1 MGLKQIDHGTPEYG
15 QMIKLRDD
23 ILRKPLGLQLHPEE
37 LALEKSDILLGAFD
51 EDRILACCILTPIN
65 EKTLRLRQMAVQNNL
80 QGRGIGASIMSF
92 AENIARDKGFTT
104 LMMHAR
110 DSAIG
115 FYEKFGYKVTGTP
128 FTEVNLPHRLMEK
141 QLK

>member
-15 QMIKLRDD
+15 QMIKLRDE

-51 EDRILACCILTPIN
+51 EDKILACCILTPIN
-65 EKTLRLRQMAVQNNL
+65 DKTLRLRQMAVQNNL
-80 QGRGIGASIMSF
+80 QGKGIGASIMSF

-115 FYEKFGYKVTGTP
+115 FYEKFGYKVTGAP
-128 FTEVNLPHRLMEK
+128 FTEVNLPHHIMEK
-141 QLK
+141 KLK